1 MPKLEDLE
9 LRIKQTGDLKASTPK
24 KLAESLERLSA
35 AVKGFPKSAENIS
48 ELNSA
53 IKSIDAAKATALS
66 KAATAIGRLAEQT
79 EKVDVNSAGNI
90 AAIGAALE
98 QMVDGI
104 DVSKFDSINAALMNF
119 RSALASLNGV
129 KPTSAKLSIAPGLP
143 ATASSA
149 PTGNSPADL
158 GSTETTRTSEAVRN
172 VGESAETA
180 SEKVGRFRDAVKNL
194 ATKALPALTT
204 LMSDLEKSFVN
215 GGKALLSMGW
225 DKLKSKVTGLI
236 GPLQNLV
243 HSFARIAMYRGL
255 RTAIKAITSG
265 FSEGIKHL
273 YEWSALVGNNFKQ
286 SMDSLATSAH
296 YLRDSLGA
304 MASPL
309 IDALAPAVEFLVDKF
324 VNLLNIVN
332 QFIAT
337 FTGASTWRKAVR
349 TPTEYSSG
357 MEDAAKSTK
366 KATEAQ
372 KKLNKALMDFDE
384 IHLITT
390 TTTGGSNPSS
400 PSGGG
405 GASGIDSTHF
415 VEEPIADW
423 IQAIKDAIDNGDWY
437 GAGKMLADKLN
448 GIIDQWDARSWGEK
462 LGQKVE
468 NGIKFYLGFM
478 KNFNWDV
485 LGLKAG
491 DFINGMLSKID
502 PNDLGQAL
510 VANIQ
515 AALKFLSRFTWKVD
529 LSGLGTALGV
539 AFNELFSKET
549 MQDFGMTIA
558 GIFKNAVGIAHNFV
572 TTADFEAAGT
582 NLMMG
587 LFTAIENID
596 WGLAGD
602 TVAKLATGLLD
613 AVFSAIEYA
622 VEHIDMVFQAIY
634 DFLAALLTHIWN
646 WLVEKTS
653 GLISDFL
660 EFVAENLSGGN
671 KDEGNNRKDSYGS
684 VTSTLPSDQKVTV
697 TYTDKNGKLAKGAS
711 DAEKL
716 AKALGGIKS
725 SYTSKVTISGAGDVK
740 TQIASLQ
747 KSLDKISGKKYK
759 MTVDVVG
766 GGTSGAKVV
775 VNNYMNSKLTA
786 YASGGFPDP
795 GEVFIAQEAGPELVG
810 TINGRTAV
818 TSNQEITGIA
828 NAVYDT
834 GDVEAKLLREQNNL
848 LRLLLSKKTDVTLA
862 PNAAAGKWVAQAQVA
877 YAKASG

>member
-79 EKVDVNSAGNI
+79 EKVDANSAGNI

-143 ATASSA
+143 ATASPA
-149 PTGNSPADL
+149 TTGNSPADL

-180 SEKVGRFRDAVKNL
+180 SEKVGRFRDTVKNL
-194 ATKALPALTT
+194 ATKAFPALTT

-273 YEWSALVGNNFKQ
+273 YEWSAIVGNNFKQ

-324 VNLLNIVN
+324 VNLLNVVN

-337 FTGASTWRKAVR
+337 FTGASSWRRAVR

-390 TTTGGSNPSS
+390 STSGGSNPSS
-400 PSGGG
+400 PSGSG

-448 GIIDQWDARSWGEK
+448 GIIDQWDAKSWGEK
-462 LGQKVE
+462 LGEKVE
-468 NGIKFYLGFM
+468 NGLKFYLGFM
-478 KNFNWDV
+478 KNFRWDT
-485 LGLKAG
+485 LGIKAS

-502 PNDLGQAL
+502 PKDLGDAIT
-510 VANIQ
+510 AKFE
-515 AALKFLSRFTWKVD
+515 AALQFLANFVPNLKLT
-529 LSGLGTALGV
+529 GLGTALGV
-539 AFNELFSKET
+539 AFNNIFSKET
-549 MQDFGMTIA
+549 MNNLADTIA
-558 GIFKNAVGIAHNFV
+558 GAVNDV
-572 TTADFEAAGT
+572 TDFAKGFLTEADFKGAARNVMG
-582 NLMMG
+582 G
-587 LFTAIENID
+587 LFRAITTID
-596 WGLAGD
+596 WQTMGENLADFG
-602 TVAKLATGLLD
+602 TGLLD
-613 AVFSAIEYA
+613 ALFEALDYAITHLDEIVGAIVLFVNGFFGKLGDYFHEKLFGWADDVNKWFAEVFGTEGAIGSA
-622 VEHIDMVFQAIY
+622 VPDSLVGDFDVPKLNIDDSDVTEANDNAIT
-634 DFLAALLTHIWN
+634 LQKTLALL
-646 WLVEKTS
+646 
-653 GLISDFL
+653 
-660 EFVAENLSGGN
+660 N
-671 KDEGNNRKDSYGS
+671 KKKYSA
-684 VTSTLPSDQKVTV
+684 KVTV
-697 TYTDKNGKLAKGAS
+697 TGVSTATTNADKLKNALTKINGQTFAATVKVTTKGVTTATNANGK
-711 DAEKL
+711 
-716 AKALGGIKS
+716 
-725 SYTSKVTISGAGDVK
+725 YV
-740 TQIASLQ
+740 SL
-747 KSLDKISGKKYK
+747 
-759 MTVDVVG
+759 
-766 GGTSGAKVV
+766 
-775 VNNYMNSKLTA
+775 A
-786 YASGGFPDP
+786 YAQGGYPDM
-795 GEVFIAQEAGPELVG
+795 GSIFVAGEAGPEFVSN
-810 TINGRTAV
+810 INGKTAV
-818 TSNQEITGIA
+818 ASGKEVTGIA
-828 NAVYDT
+828 DAVYST

-848 LRLLLSKKTDVTLA
+848 LRLLLAKKTDVTLA
-862 PNAAAGKWVAQAQVA
+862 PNAAAGKWVAQSQVA